1 MNPLELVSKTLYSF
15 GEKELTFTL
24 LDSFGKRAKTFQQ
37 YDELAKIFFELGNFS
52 KAIEYGEQSLKL
64 TQTKEERY
72 INYKNLINVYNQSNY
87 PEKSIPL
94 IEKCKLINSKDSEIL
109 LEETFAYSA
118 LNQKEMAEKLLFN
131 LLRKKHS
138 EEIEMKVY
146 HNLSG
151 HYFKKDDIHTGLQ
164 HFLKSGEKEAYK
176 NKKHPSYEK
185 WNGTIV
191 PVRSINIYNEG
202 SGVA

>member
-1 MNPLELVSKTLYSF
+1 MKYYDYKERFQQMNDFYVTLYGCKGSIVTGLWSF
-15 GEKELTFTL
+15 DKFLFNDIFNVL
-24 LDSFGKRAKTFQQ
+24 QKSFQVR
-37 YDELAKIFFELGNFS
+37 KIFFELGNFS

-146 HNLSG
+146 HILS
-151 HYFKKDDIHTGLQ
+151 
-164 HFLKSGEKEAYK
+164 
-176 NKKHPSYEK
+176 
-185 WNGTIV
+185 
-191 PVRSINIYNEG
+191 
-202 SGVA
+202 